1 MKPRKREIVKGVIS
15 VCETANRRTYSLEL
29 NPETLFEG
37 LPEENMTR
45 DWIHMDLVVSYQAR
59 DRGYPYLAGSCYRN
73 RHFIELDNEMIQRVW
88 DILMV
93 RFARTFPL
101 LDDELILHDYYL
113 LNPAKYKAYNVSN
126 TLV

>member
-1 MKPRKREIVKGVIS
+1 
-15 VCETANRRTYSLEL
+15 
-29 NPETLFEG
+29 
-37 LPEENMTR
+37 MTR

-59 DRGYPYLAGSCYRN
+59 DRGYPYLAGTCYRN

-101 LDDELILHDYYL
+101 LDDEPILHDYYL
-113 LNPAKYKAYNVSN
+113 LNPAKYNAYNVSN